1 MTNEEKINRLRGIQ
15 GCTLIHDRDDIWDL
29 DALEAAIED
38 IETLGEIESRLGNVF
53 EEEDDRLIAVNMFK
67 ELEAG
72 IRADNRLKAVSG
84 MSVEE
89 LTDAFVKGYS
99 LRSPEAVK
107 DEVPDD
113 LRIVPEY
120 TREQTS
126 WIPVTE
132 RLPDDYGQYL
142 ISTDDGMVEI
152 VNYGDTNDLPNE
164 IAFHLWDDEEWQ
176 IWKPNVTAW
185 MPLPKAYKA
194 ESEE

>member
-1 MTNEEKINRLRGIQ
+1 MTNEEKINRLRYIQ
-15 GCTLIHDRDDIWDL
+15 ECTPIHTRDDARDFE
-29 DALEAAIED
+29 ALEAAIED
-38 IETLGEIESRLGNVF
+38 IETLDWIENKLGN
-53 EEEDDRLIAVNMFK
+53 AFK
-67 ELEAG
+67 ELTEESIA
-72 IRADNRLKAVSG
+72 NSRLMEVSG
-84 MSVEE
+84 MSIEE

-132 RLPDDYGQYL
+132 RLPDDYDRYL
-142 ISTDDGMVEI
+142 ITTDDGRVEI
-152 VNYGDTNDLPNE
+152 IGYGYTDDLPNE
-164 IAFHLWDDEEWQ
+164 IAFHEWDDEEWQ
-176 IWKPNVTAW
+176 CWKPNVTAW

-194 ESEE
+194 ESEGRHEI